1 MPQLN
6 GCQRGFSLIEVIV
19 AIAVLAV
26 GMLGVTVLFQTA
38 MSSQKHSFMTR
49 TGDSVACE
57 EVEWLK
63 AQAVD
68 ATLSDSDGSSTQ
80 YNFVRNI
87 RADDPVNGI
96 DRVDITVGWGGEDC
110 DKDHIDKCKRKT
122 TITNFVMKSTGS

>member
-1 MPQLN
+1 MQRLT

-19 AIAVLAV
+19 AIGVLAV

-38 MSSQKHSFMTR
+38 MNSQKHSFMTR

-68 ATLSDSDGSSTQ
+68 AALTNSNGSVTQ
-80 YNFVRNI
+80 YYFVRGITGNY
-87 RADDPVNGI
+87 PVNGI
-96 DRVDITVGWGGEDC
+96 DRVDITVGWGGNDC
-110 DKDHIDKCKRKT
+110 DKDHIDKCKQKT
-122 TITNFVMKSTGS
+122 TITNFVMRSSGS